1 MYRWRSRPN
10 RENLGGASN
19 RPTATHVWESVQAE
33 LEKPADAPDTPL
45 DDAAQLDGGSPPQIL
60 FLAMLFA
67 NGWFLKPNFFI
78 HKSGKESRD
87 DMMRL
92 MRVARLR
99 LVTFITAWIAA
110 FAFLPIWI
118 PVLALVGW
126 IAIVAPQINALNKRA
141 QNVAP
146 DEEPD

>member
-1 MYRWRSRPN
+1 MYRWRSRPS
-10 RENLGGASN
+10 RENLGGASS
-19 RPTATHVWESVQAE
+19 RPTAAHVWDSVQAE

-45 DDAAQLDGGSPPQIL
+45 DDAAQLDGRSPPQIL

-78 HKSGKESRD
+78 HKSGNESKD
-87 DMMRL
+87 DMMRR
-92 MRVARLR
+92 MRVARSR
-99 LVTFITAWIAA
+99 LVFFITGWIAA